1 MKGDINKITKPLIGQ
16 GQAFSIMTISQIKRH
31 LRVTELNFNYQ
42 LDADG
47 NKTDFLRAWDNS
59 TRTEV
64 IMHNDVAEKIQE
76 ALSKEEVLDTLSLQD
91 KGVKGFR
98 ISAVGLEYRKYFIVI
113 YNEQPVFSF

>member
-1 MKGDINKITKPLIGQ
+1 MKGDINKIIKPLIGQ

-31 LRVTELNFNYQ
+31 LRITELNFNYQ

-59 TRTEV
+59 TRTEI

-76 ALSKEEVLDTLSLQD
+76 ALFDFEEDVLDTLSLQD
-91 KGVKGFR
+91 KGVN
-98 ISAVGLEYRKYFIVI
+98 ISASGLEYRKYLIVI
-113 YNEQPVFSF
+113 YNEQPVFRF